1 MVHAEA
7 EDMGA
12 AIEDGVGGGI
22 NRMLRAVSRLFE
34 SKANIEFTPVDGVFH
49 ADELPDREAPK
60 RAPRKPVKDTHR
72 VYTSGARQDHVST
85 RRLGENL
92 DVRV

>member
-1 MVHAEA
+1 MVNVEA

-12 AIEDGVGGGI
+12 AIDDGVGGGI
-22 NRMLRAVSRLFE
+22 NRMLRAVSRLFTP
-34 SKANIEFTPVDGVFH
+34 KANIDFTPVDGVFH
-49 ADELPDREAPK
+49 PGELPERPPARRK
-60 RAPRKPVKDTHR
+60 PRKPVKDTHR